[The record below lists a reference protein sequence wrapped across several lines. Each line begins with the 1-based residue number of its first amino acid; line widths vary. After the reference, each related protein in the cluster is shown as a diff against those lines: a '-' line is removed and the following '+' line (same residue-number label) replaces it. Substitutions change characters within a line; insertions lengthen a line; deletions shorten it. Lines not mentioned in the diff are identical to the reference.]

1 MKKAIVLFVLAF
13 VCLSFGQM
21 NENWNGWGDTAKV
34 VNLYKDTT
42 IYTSKFKMSAFENMR
57 AAIFLKD
64 TSAAGFANDSINV
77 EWGIQWGHP
86 CWNSTSAKSPTMV
99 WQSWLVVDTVKTDTN
114 GNASVYVIP
123 VMSLATDG
131 SFTSTHKKIDS
142 VTVSGWAF
150 QDRNI
155 TPEWDVYF
163 RFWAH
168 ALTGT
173 KLSKKIGC
181 VFQASRRLN
190 VKTW

>member
-1 MKKAIVLFVLAF
+1 MKRRIVLFVLAF
-13 VCLSFGQM
+13 ACLSFGQM

-42 IYTSKFKMSAFENMR
+42 IYTSKFKMSAFENGR
-57 AAIFLKD
+57 YAIFIRD
-64 TSAAGFANDSINV
+64 TSAAGFANDSVNV

-86 CWNSTSAKSPTMV
+86 AWTSTNAKTPAMT
-99 WQSWLVVDTVKTDTN
+99 WQSCLVVDTVNMLTA
-114 GNASVYVIP
+114 GNFVVP
-123 VMSLATDG
+123 RMSLAADG
-131 SFTSTHKKIDS
+131 SFTRPFKTIDS

-150 QDRNI
+150 QDRSV

-173 KLSKKIGC
+173 KNSKKISC
-181 VFQASRRLN
+181 VFQASRRVG
-190 VKTW
+190 VKVQ